1 MLAKTL
7 VLLLAAALFFLGTFW
22 LIRFGL
28 LSQFYN
34 TREFLDGRY
43 GTYFESLD
51 FQKTFTDDMKYMAV
65 LSNADA
71 EKAAKDPKL
80 NQSIEQ
86 ARVTLAQRTNL
97 MYYIVSADG
106 TVYTNLEKKPSAET
120 LSGYLVNGTVHKGR
134 ADFNGI
140 VSETNMTAYTA
151 DLAESLGDVR
161 YYMTLGSNRLDQ
173 VKPEHEGDAYYDAY
187 QKFEHYQHP
196 SIIRMVW
203 LFLGAYVL
211 AIVGLVL
218 WLNMVGRKPGT
229 DEPVLLGTDYIPT
242 DLHLVLFMGL
252 LAVILIPSTVGLVNY
267 GNRLTPM
274 ELPLGLY
281 PWAIAAVATVVFLL
295 TAEWLASVVRIK
307 RFGWGWWKRTL
318 FYQIYH
324 YLTRQFFYRPRRFRW
339 TVAALLLLYIVINLG
354 LVLGSAYVGEPRPNP
369 VFIALIV
376 AFNVL
381 CLAFLLKYARIL
393 DTIID
398 SSSRHESADLSGDV
412 QVPESLR
419 LLNENLTT
427 TFKERQEAVEKAVR
441 DEVLRTELIT
451 NVSHDLKT
459 PLTSIITYVGILNK
473 ADPADPSFRNY
484 LDILGQQANKLKIL
498 IEDLIEV
505 SKISSGNVELDM
517 VTLNLNELS
526 AQAVGEYAMEMQDG
540 GGNEV
545 VTTERGIFTEQ
556 PADGLSSGSSGS
568 SSGGPDALTTALP
581 IYIYADGMKTY
592 RILANLLS
600 NAKKYSA
607 PGTRV
612 YIDLYQDDQYGYFSI
627 KNVSAEALNISP
639 DELTERFTRGNRSR
653 SGGDGNGLGLSIAR
667 DLCQLQGGYLDISI
681 DGDLF
686 KAVVA
691 LPLAP
696 VADPAAQDAAPADA
710 LPAPQA

>member
-1 MLAKTL
+1 M
-7 VLLLAAALFFLGTFW
+7 VLLLAAALFFFGTFW

-43 GTYFESLD
+43 GTYLESMA
-51 FQKTFTDDMKYMAV
+51 FQKALTDDLENMAV
-65 LSNADA
+65 LSNADK

-80 NQSIEQ
+80 HQRVEE
-86 ARVTLAQRTNL
+86 ARVNLAQRTNL
-97 MYYIVSADG
+97 KYYIVSADG
-106 TVYTNLEKKPSAET
+106 TVYTNLEKKPGAST
-120 LSGYLVNGTVHKGR
+120 LSNYLVNGTVHKGR
-134 ADFNGI
+134 ANLNGI
-140 VSETNMTAYTA
+140 VTESNLSAYTV
-151 DLAESLGDVR
+151 DLAESVGDVR
-161 YYMTLGSNRLDQ
+161 YYITLGSNRLDE
-173 VKPEHEGDAYYDAY
+173 VKPELHGDAYFEAY
-187 QKFEHYQHP
+187 EKFQHYQHP
-196 SIIRMVW
+196 SIIRTVW

-211 AIVGLVL
+211 AIMGLVL
-218 WLNMVGRKPGT
+218 WLNMVGWKP
-229 DEPVLLGTDYIPT
+229 EEEKPVLLSTDYLPT
-242 DLHLVLFMGL
+242 DIHLVLYMGL
-252 LAVILIPSTVGLVNY
+252 LAALVAPSTAGLVAF
-267 GNRLTPM
+267 GNRLTAM

-295 TAEWLASVVRIK
+295 TAGWLSSIVRIK
-307 RFGWGWWKRTL
+307 RVGWGWWKQTL
-318 FYQIYH
+318 FYRIYH
-324 YLTRQFFYRPRRFRW
+324 YLTRQFFYRPHRFRW
-339 TVAALLLLYIVINLG
+339 TVGALLVLYMVVNLG
-354 LVLGSAYVGEPRPNP
+354 LTLATVYIGAPKPNS
-369 VFIALIV
+369 VFIAIMV
-376 AFNVL
+376 AFNAL

-398 SSSRHESADLSGDV
+398 ASSRHESADLSGDA

-419 LLNENLTT
+419 ILNENLTA
-427 TFKERQEAVEKAVR
+427 TFKERQDAVEKAVR

-473 ADPADPSFRNY
+473 VEPADPSFRNY

-505 SKISSGNVELDM
+505 SKISSGNIELDQ
-517 VTLNLNELS
+517 VKLNLNELS
-526 AQAVGEYAMEMQDG
+526 AQAVGEYTMEMQDT
-540 GGNEV
+540 GGNEII
-545 VTTERGIFTEQ
+545 TTEGGAFTAASAGAAPAGTSSAAPVYIF
-556 PADGLSSGSSGS
+556 
-568 SSGGPDALTTALP
+568 
-581 IYIYADGMKTY
+581 ADGMKTY

-612 YIDLYQDDQYGYFSI
+612 YIDLYQDGQYGYFSI

-653 SGGDGNGLGLSIAR
+653 SDGNGNGLGLSIAR
-667 DLCQLQGGYLDISI
+667 DLCQLQGGFLDISI

-691 LPLAP
+691 LPLASA
-696 VADPAAQDAAPADA
+696 ADPAAPTAADLVGSADA
-710 LPAPQA
+710 HPAPQA

>member
-1 MLAKTL
+1 M
-7 VLLLAAALFFLGTFW
+7 VLLLAAALFFFGTFW

-43 GTYFESLD
+43 GTYLESMA
-51 FQKTFTDDMKYMAV
+51 FQKALTDDLENMAV
-65 LSNADA
+65 LSNADK

-80 NQSIEQ
+80 HQRVEE
-86 ARVTLAQRTNL
+86 ARVNLAQRTNL
-97 MYYIVSADG
+97 KYYIVSADG
-106 TVYTNLEKKPSAET
+106 TVYTNLEKKPGAST
-120 LSGYLVNGTVHKGR
+120 LSNYLVNGTVHKGR
-134 ADFNGI
+134 ANLNGI
-140 VSETNMTAYTA
+140 VTESNLSAYTV
-151 DLAESLGDVR
+151 DLAESVGDVR
-161 YYMTLGSNRLDQ
+161 YYITLGSNRLDE
-173 VKPEHEGDAYYDAY
+173 VKPELHGDAYFEAY
-187 QKFEHYQHP
+187 EKFQHYQHP
-196 SIIRMVW
+196 SIIRTVW

-211 AIVGLVL
+211 ALMGLVL
-218 WLNMVGRKPGT
+218 WLNMVGWKP
-229 DEPVLLGTDYIPT
+229 EEEKPVLLSTDYLPT
-242 DLHLVLFMGL
+242 DIHLVLYMGL
-252 LAVILIPSTVGLVNY
+252 LAALVAPSTAGLVAF

-295 TAEWLASVVRIK
+295 TAEWLASIVRIK

-318 FYQIYH
+318 IYRIYH
-324 YLTRQFFYRPRRFRW
+324 YIARQFFYRPRRFRW
-339 TVAALLLLYIVINLG
+339 TVGALLVLYMVVNLG
-354 LVLGSAYVGEPRPNP
+354 LTLATVYIGAPKPNS
-369 VFIALIV
+369 VFIAIMV
-376 AFNVL
+376 AFNAL

-398 SSSRHESADLSGDV
+398 ASSRHESADLSGDA

-419 LLNENLTT
+419 ILNENLTA
-427 TFKERQEAVEKAVR
+427 TFKERQDAVEKAVR

-473 ADPADPSFRNY
+473 VEPADPSFQNY

-505 SKISSGNVELDM
+505 SKISSGNIELDQ
-517 VTLNLNELS
+517 VKLNLNELS
-526 AQAVGEYAMEMQDG
+526 AQAVGEYTMEMQDT
-540 GGNEV
+540 GGNEII
-545 VTTERGIFTEQ
+545 TTEGGAFTAASAGAAPAGTSSAAPVYIF
-556 PADGLSSGSSGS
+556 
-568 SSGGPDALTTALP
+568 
-581 IYIYADGMKTY
+581 ADGMKTY

-612 YIDLYQDDQYGYFSI
+612 YIDLYQDCQYGYFSI

-653 SGGDGNGLGLSIAR
+653 SDGNGNGLGLSIAR
-667 DLCQLQGGYLDISI
+667 DLCQLQGGFLDISI

-691 LPLAP
+691 LPLASA
-696 VADPAAQDAAPADA
+696 ADPAAPTGSADLVGSADA
-710 LPAPQA
+710 HPAPQA